1 MATAFDEAAR
11 EEFLSSIAS
20 GLTRSQAV
28 AVLGLDASVVDAWIA
43 QGSRRD
49 YRGDEGAG
57 QRLFVLHLLQAEAEA
72 ASVAKRECFCGQ
84 WVAADQLRHSST
96 VVSKK

>member
-11 EEFLSSIAS
+11 EEFLLSIAS

-43 QGSRRD
+43 QGSRQDYLRD
-49 YRGDEGAG
+49 AAFEER
-57 QRLFVLHLLQAEAEA
+57 QFVLRLLKAEADA
-72 ASVAKRECFCGQ
+72 ALAEERKHPDVE

>member
-28 AVLGLDASVVDAWIA
+28 AALGLDASVVDVRIA

-49 YRGDEGAG
+49 YLSNEGSE
-57 QRLFVLHLLQAEAEA
+57 QRLFVLRLLQAEAEA
-72 ASVAKRECFCGQ
+72 TSVAK
-84 WVAADQLRHSST
+84 
-96 VVSKK
+96 